1 MDKMHMEWAAKMG
14 DTELKSLM
22 SQLVILKLELYVD
35 SSVAHENIC
44 LKRELNEMYKWCKQR
59 KKKCSL
65 KETAYSFVFLAYLM
79 LNAYMKAPI
88 NSSNPSMFTNVDKNI
103 FTSKNN

>member
-1 MDKMHMEWAAKMG
+1 MEWAAKMG

-44 LKRELNEMYKWCKQR
+44 LKRELN
-59 KKKCSL
+59 
-65 KETAYSFVFLAYLM
+65 
-79 LNAYMKAPI
+79 
-88 NSSNPSMFTNVDKNI
+88 
-103 FTSKNN
+103 